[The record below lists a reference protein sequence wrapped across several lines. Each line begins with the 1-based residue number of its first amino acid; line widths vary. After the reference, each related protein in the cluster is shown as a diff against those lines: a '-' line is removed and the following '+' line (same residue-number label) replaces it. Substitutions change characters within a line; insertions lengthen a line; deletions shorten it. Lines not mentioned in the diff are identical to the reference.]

1 MRKKASTLVLATS
14 LGLGGLAT
22 GVVLA
27 PAMAT
32 AATSDT
38 TATAAVGD
46 RVAKIKDA
54 LKGLVTDGTL
64 TQAQAD
70 RVATTLAEKLPARG
84 PGGHGHGLGRGLGR
98 GPGLEAAAAA
108 IGITAEELRTQL
120 RAGKT
125 LAQVAEA
132 EGVSKATLIDELVKA
147 AEARLAEAVT
157 SGRLT
162 QAEADAKKADLRAR
176 ITEQVDRVHPGRGP
190 RGDKGE
196 PSTTAPAPAATTSSS
211 A

>member
-38 TATAAVGD
+38 TTTAAVAD
-46 RVAKIKDA
+46 RVSKIKEA
-54 LKGLVTDGTL
+54 LSGLVTDGTL
-64 TQAQAD
+64 TQAEAD
-70 RVATTLAEKLPARG
+70 KVATTLAEKLPARG
-84 PGGHGHGLGRGLGR
+84 PGGPGGHGRGFGR
-98 GPGLEAAAAA
+98 GPGLEAAAEA
-108 IGITAEELRTQL
+108 IGITVEELHTQL
-120 RAGKT
+120 HAGKT
-125 LAQVAEA
+125 LAQIAEA
-132 EGVSKATLIDELVKA
+132 EGVSKATLIDKLVTA
-147 AEARLAEAVT
+147 AEAKLAEAVT

-176 ITEQVDRVHPGRGP
+176 ITEQVDRVHPARGP
-190 RGDKGE
+190 RGEKGE
-196 PSTTAPAPAATTSSS
+196 PSTTTPAPAATTSSS